1 MLEVTCQVVMDRGF
15 ANTRV
20 SDVAAKLGVSTG
32 LVHYHFTS
40 KNQLLAEAFRHAAN
54 ADLERLQH
62 EISKAT
68 TAIAK
73 LDKIFKLYS
82 PVEAEPGWMLWIDG
96 WGEAL
101 RNDQL
106 KRISQELDDE
116 WKQALQ
122 IIITEG
128 VANGEFACADPHGAA
143 WRLAAI
149 LDGLAVQVTVHEGTI
164 SRSQLSSWVRTAASL
179 ELGLPQGAFVAR
191 KAPKVG

>member
-1 MLEVTCQVVMDRGF
+1 MLEVACQVIMDRGF

-20 SDVAAKLGVSTG
+20 ADVAAKLGVSTG

-40 KNQLLAEAFRHAAN
+40 KNQLLAEAFRHAAH

-62 EISKAT
+62 EIAKAT
-68 TAIAK
+68 TALAK

-82 PVEAEPGWMLWIDG
+82 PAEAEPGWMLWIDG

-106 KRISQELDDE
+106 KKISQELDDE

-122 IIITEG
+122 TIINEG
-128 VANGEFACADPHGAA
+128 VTNGEFVCADPHGAA

-164 SRSQLSSWVRTAASL
+164 SRSQLSSWVRTAACF
-179 ELGLPQGAFVAR
+179 ELGLAPGAFAV
-191 KAPKVG
+191 KKK